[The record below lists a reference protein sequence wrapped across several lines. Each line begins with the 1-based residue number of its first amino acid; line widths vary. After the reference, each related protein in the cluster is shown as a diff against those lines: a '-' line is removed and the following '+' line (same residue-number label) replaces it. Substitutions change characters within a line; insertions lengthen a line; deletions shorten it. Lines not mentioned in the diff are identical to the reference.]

1 VTEGPVW
8 TGEWHPFAERFPM
21 YSEERLRS
29 LAENLKEVGQLHA
42 CTMTADGLGLDGRN
56 RIAACRIA
64 GVEPRWEVAEGN
76 PWTVILGANV
86 QTRDLS
92 LGQRAMATAM
102 ELVESGKRKN
112 GRFQRGTVPEA
123 PDNGGSS
130 ISGWI
135 KSVTNAGV
143 VLDWRSD
150 LADEVLLG
158 TLALDAAYQEARQ
171 ERDRQTVRAD
181 KLAQLPA
188 DLAALVEA
196 GARDLDEALTEAR
209 YRGTVYEAD
218 KVRDNDGT
226 PPPSFTD
233 RAESGSISWA
243 EAARLSEGWLRDRA
257 EALERDR
264 RRILNIVSGWGTV
277 RSILSNPD
285 SAYVADVLDGLGES
299 DRTAITGII
308 TDLQERSHG

>member
-1 VTEGPVW
+1 MW
-8 TGEWHPFAERFPM
+8 TGEWHPFAERFAM
-21 YSEERLRS
+21 YSEERLRR

-42 CTMTADGLGLDGRN
+42 CTMTPEGLGLDGRN

-64 GVEPRWEVAEGN
+64 GIEPRWEIAEGN

-92 LGQRAMATAM
+92 LGQRAMATAV
-102 ELVESGKRKN
+102 ELVETGKRAN
-112 GRFQRGTVPEA
+112 GRFKRGSVPETA
-123 PDNGGSS
+123 DNGSS
-130 ISGWI
+130 
-135 KSVTNAGV
+135 SVSAWLKAVQLAGV
-143 VLDWRSD
+143 VLDWRPD
-150 LADEVLLG
+150 LANDVLLG

-209 YRGTVYEAD
+209 YRGTVHEAD
-218 KVRDNDGT
+218 KVRDNDGA
-226 PPPSFTD
+226 PSPSFTD

-243 EAARLSEGWLRDRA
+243 EAARLSEGWLRDRV
-257 EALERDR
+257 EAIERDR

-277 RSILSNPD
+277 RSILATPD
-285 SAYVADVLDGLGES
+285 SAYVADVLEGLGES
-299 DRTAITGII
+299 DRTAITAII
-308 TDLQERSHG
+308 NDLQERSHG

>member
-1 VTEGPVW
+1 MW

-42 CTMTADGLGLDGRN
+42 CTMTPDGLGLDGRN

-64 GVEPRWEVAEGN
+64 GVEPRWEIAEGN

-102 ELVESGKRKN
+102 ELVESGKRVN
-112 GRFQRGTVPEA
+112 GRFRRGTVPA
-123 PDNGGSS
+123 LDDSHGSVVNDS
-130 ISGWI
+130 W
-135 KSVTNAGV
+135 TNLVGRAGV
-143 VLDWRSD
+143 VLDWRPD
-150 LADEVLLG
+150 LADQVLLG
-158 TLALDAAYQEARQ
+158 TLALDAAYQESRQ

-257 EALERDR
+257 EAIERDR

-277 RSILSNPD
+277 RSILANPD
-285 SAYVADVLDGLGES
+285 STYVADVLDGLGES
-299 DRTAITGII
+299 DRTAITGIVN
-308 TDLQERSHG
+308 DLQERSHG